1 MMAIRRD
8 QLQRYSV
15 TGKINAELFPW
26 LHMNY
31 SMKYM
36 RKDYSKPT
44 AMTDNTLYQNISKRW
59 PMEPTVDLMDIN
71 GKHDHPAYSLRR

>member
-1 MMAIRRD
+1 
-8 QLQRYSV
+8 
-15 TGKINAELFPW
+15 
-26 LHMNY
+26 MNY

-59 PMEPTVDLMDIN
+59 PMEPTVDLMDIQWVIQSS
-71 GKHDHPAYSLRR
+71 GLFSMEVTITRRLTGYTNNFR